1 MVKSRTTIS
10 KSWDGALLPKVLRPF
25 CAQVANKHAQGKSKP
40 SPENSEN
47 SLYARPERIMVIWS
61 K

>member
-1 MVKSRTTIS
+1 MMKSRTRIR
-10 KSWDGALLPKVLRPF
+10 KSWDRALLPKVLR
-25 CAQVANKHAQGKSKP
+25 QVANKHAQEKSKP